1 VAASIAEIPESV
13 QYCTESEEMFNQENG
28 AKKELLM
35 DRRIRKSREA
45 IIEAFILLIAEK
57 NFEQITINEI
67 AERADVSR
75 GTVYLHYTDKY
86 DLLDQCIRTHFVQ
99 LIDSCLPCGEQ
110 ALFPTEAALLYTFQY
125 LDQHASFYAAALAN
139 KGVPAFRNR
148 LQAVLLRGFDK
159 QMDMSGINRKMNK
172 GILVQFLAVAM
183 TGMIEQLVT
192 RATPYSAAE
201 LAEQVWAL
209 MERNQLVPQA
219 QPTV

>member
-1 VAASIAEIPESV
+1 
-13 QYCTESEEMFNQENG
+13 
-28 AKKELLM
+28 M

-45 IIEAFILLIAEK
+45 IIGAFIQLIGEK

-67 AERADVSR
+67 AERANVSR

-110 ALFPTEAALLYTFQY
+110 ALFPTAESLRYTFRY
-125 LDQHASFYAAALAN
+125 LDDHASFYAAALAN
-139 KGVPAFRNR
+139 QGVPAFRNR

-159 QMDMSGINRKMNK
+159 QVDMSGINRGMEK

-183 TGMIEQLVT
+183 TGMIEHLVT
-192 RATPYSAAE
+192 RATTYSAAE

-209 MERNQLVPQA
+209 MERNQMVPQV
-219 QPTV
+219 QLTP

>member
-1 VAASIAEIPESV
+1 
-13 QYCTESEEMFNQENG
+13 MFNQENG

-209 MERNQLVPQA
+209 MERNQMVPQP

>member
-1 VAASIAEIPESV
+1 
-13 QYCTESEEMFNQENG
+13 
-28 AKKELLM
+28 M

-159 QMDMSGINRKMNK
+159 QMDMSGINQKMNK

-209 MERNQLVPQA
+209 MERNQMVPQP

>member
-1 VAASIAEIPESV
+1 
-13 QYCTESEEMFNQENG
+13 
-28 AKKELLM
+28 M

-99 LIDSCLPCGEQ
+99 LIDSRSPCGEQ

-192 RATPYSAAE
+192 RYPVFRSRAGRTSVGADGTQSDGAAATACPSLKPE
-201 LAEQVWAL
+201 LAKGSLKQRYSLA
-209 MERNQLVPQA
+209 QLLHH
-219 QPTV
+219 

>member
-1 VAASIAEIPESV
+1 
-13 QYCTESEEMFNQENG
+13 MFNQENG

-209 MERNQLVPQA
+209 MERNQMVPQA